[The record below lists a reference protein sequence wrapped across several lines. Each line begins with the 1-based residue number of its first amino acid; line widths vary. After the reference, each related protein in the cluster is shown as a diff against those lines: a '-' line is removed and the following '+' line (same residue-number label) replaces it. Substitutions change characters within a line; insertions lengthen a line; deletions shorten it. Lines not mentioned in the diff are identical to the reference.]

1 MADMEAFPCL
11 NDASLRDGIFTLSF
25 DGRMEENVLDERDDD
40 PESLRRLC
48 HGIGDGLDQG
58 CISGSSI
65 VGSTAGRLCI
75 RRRDKALSDCC
86 DRTLVFR
93 GREKF
98 TLSTVIMVPSE
109 GVGVVPLLWLGE
121 SSRERIIEA
130 GDEGTKCSSCRRRGN
145 LRRSGSGSGL
155 GPGPSSSSGSG

>member
-1 MADMEAFPCL
+1 MEAFPCL
-11 NDASLRDGIFTLSF
+11 SDDSLRDGVFTLSL
-25 DGRMEENVLDERDDD
+25 DGRMEENVLDDCDDEPD
-40 PESLRRLC
+40 SLRRLC

-86 DRTLVFR
+86 DRTLVLR

-98 TLSTVIMVPSE
+98 TLSTVITVLSD
-109 GVGVVPLLWLGE
+109 GVGVVPLL
-121 SSRERIIEA
+121 
-130 GDEGTKCSSCRRRGN
+130 
-145 LRRSGSGSGL
+145 
-155 GPGPSSSSGSG
+155 